1 MVDIQ
6 GRLSSLALPL
16 KMAVMIW
23 SRAKQT
29 SPRMMTR
36 EGPLLGP
43 AQDNVPTWPL
53 SLPTLKRQGRGPNHG
68 KAAPDTHMEE
78 KHVGGAK

>member
-36 EGPLLGP
+36 EGPYMGQLKTMSQRGHCPYQRKSDKGADQTTEKRLLIHI
-43 AQDNVPTWPL
+43 WRR
-53 SLPTLKRQGRGPNHG
+53 S
-68 KAAPDTHMEE
+68 M
-78 KHVGGAK
+78 